1 MLKQTFTRE
10 EIREALQVCAP
21 SIWGYNE
28 STNDAFKRG
37 WDANAQRIWELLE
50 LTNPEPTE

>member
-10 EIREALQVCAP
+10 EIREALQVGAP
-21 SIWGYNE
+21 SIWGYSE
-28 STNDAFKRG
+28 STNSAFKRG

-50 LTNPEPTE
+50 LTNQEPTE

>member
-10 EIREALQVCAP
+10 EIREALQVGAP
-21 SIWGYNE
+21 SILGCSE
-28 STNDAFKRG
+28 STNSAFRYG
-37 WDANAQRIWELLE
+37 WDANAQRIWGLLE